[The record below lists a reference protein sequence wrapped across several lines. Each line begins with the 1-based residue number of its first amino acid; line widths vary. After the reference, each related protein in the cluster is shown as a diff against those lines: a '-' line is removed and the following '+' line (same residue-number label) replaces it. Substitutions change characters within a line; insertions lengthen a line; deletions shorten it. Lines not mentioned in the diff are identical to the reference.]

1 MNLCVG
7 IWKFKFRCGKKSN
20 INLPCVD
27 GRPSETGQRSVS
39 FAPVQGSISGHV
51 GGREREKDG
60 QREKQSGF
68 VASSNGKRYCHI
80 HILKAIVVSMIPKA

>member
-1 MNLCVG
+1 MRWNLEVQ
-7 IWKFKFRCGKKSN
+7 IQMWQKIEHKSALCRWQT
-20 INLPCVD
+20 IGD
-27 GRPSETGQRSVS
+27 RSEVRVFT
-39 FAPVQGSISGHV
+39 PVQGSISEHV

-80 HILKAIVVSMIPKA
+80 HILKAIVVSMIPEA

>member
-1 MNLCVG
+1 MRWNPEVQ
-7 IWKFKFRCGKKSN
+7 IQMWQKIDHKSAVCRWYT
-20 INLPCVD
+20 IRD
-27 GRPSETGQRSVS
+27 RSEIGV

-51 GGREREKDG
+51 GGRERKKDG

-80 HILKAIVVSMIPKA
+80 HILEAILVSVIPKA